1 MQKCMFRKAL
11 IFGLVYLMSGPFLAI
26 ENSKI
31 GNPNRDLDVV
41 FTGCGAED
49 NEVEYDIGEVNAFI
63 DSNGILNISVSK
75 AYSLYKA
82 YVNFTVKNTGTSP
95 NDPII
100 YLKSRP
106 ITNPPEIS
114 VELTDFFTGLPIP
127 INTPLAPGAELEG
140 LITITILDGADQ
152 LESYEFDIVL
162 NFDDITP

>member
-1 MQKCMFRKAL
+1 MTKNIFRHAL
-11 IFGLVYLMSGPFLAI
+11 LFGIVYLMIGASLAI

-31 GNPNRDLDVV
+31 GNPNRDLDVI

-49 NEVEYDIGEVNAFI
+49 NEGEYDIGEVNAFI
-63 DSNGILNISVSK
+63 DSNGILIISVSK

-95 NDPII
+95 NDPTI

-114 VELTDFFTGLPIP
+114 VELTDPFTGLPIP
-127 INTPLAPGAELEG
+127 INTALDLGEELEC
-140 LITITILDGADQ
+140 LITITILDGAEQ

-162 NFDDITP
+162 NFEP